1 MTGLE
6 RILTTLRHQEPDR
19 VPVFEL
25 IINEPVIRALY
36 PSTGLGSG
44 GEVTYLDFVEM
55 EGVDACCIFENS
67 RVTKEFD
74 SQTFADEWGIVWRT
88 GDAGIPYPLEGPI
101 KSKSDL
107 DTYQPPDP
115 DADYRLDNLREA
127 VKRFKGERAVFFLG
141 HETFEFSHY
150 LLGGMD
156 KLFLAYIEDPEFVD
170 RLSETIWSYKER
182 VLANAA
188 EAGADVLMTGDDI
201 AYRPGPIMSPDHFR
215 RYVLPYLQK
224 AVDVAHAHGR
234 PFIKHT
240 DGNLWSI
247 MDDIVAT
254 GLDGLDPLE
263 PIAHMDI
270 GEVKAKYGDRITLVG
285 NVDCG
290 ELLARGT
297 EEEVIE
303 AVKETIAKASPG
315 GGHILASSNSIH
327 PAVKPENYRA
337 MTDAAHTFGHYPLNP
352 NLIEEYRD
360 KNYMSKYVDKRR
372 E

>member
-6 RILTTLRHQEPDR
+6 RILATLRHQEPDR
-19 VPVFEL
+19 VPLFEL

-36 PSTGLGSG
+36 GDIS
-44 GEVTYLDFVEM
+44 YLDFIER
-55 EGVDACCIFENS
+55 EDLDACCIFENF
-67 RVTKEFD
+67 RITRRFD
-74 SQTFADEWGIVWRT
+74 SRTFADEWGIVWQM

-101 KSKSDL
+101 KRKADL
-107 DTYQPPDP
+107 DKFQPPDP

-127 VKRFKGERAVFFLG
+127 VRRFKGERAIFFLG

-170 RLSETIWSYKER
+170 RLSEVIWSYKGR
-182 VLANAA
+182 VLAAAA
-188 EAGADVLMTGDDI
+188 EAGADILMTGDDI
-201 AYRPGPIMSPDHFR
+201 AFRAGPLMSPEHFR

-224 AVDVAHAHGR
+224 AVDTAHAHGL
-234 PFIKHT
+234 PFVKHT

-247 MDDIVAT
+247 LDDIVAT

-263 PIAHMDI
+263 PLAHMDI
-270 GEVKAKYGDRITLVG
+270 GEVKARYGERITLVG
-285 NVDCG
+285 NIDCG
-290 ELLARGT
+290 ELLPRGST
-297 EEEVIE
+297 EEVVE
-303 AVKETIAKASPG
+303 AVKETIAKAAPG
-315 GGHILASSNSIH
+315 GGFILASSNSIH

-337 MTDAAHTFGHYPLNP
+337 MVQAARTFGRYPLDP
-352 NLIEEYRD
+352 AFIEQYRR
-360 KNYMSKYVDKRR
+360 KNYIHKYLDRAL